1 MKLDITVFLS
11 ILLATLF
18 IGTVGGFLLYVPALS
33 IITVTT
39 MLLGLGLMFALGLQT
54 GRRLRKASRGSHRA
68 VTDTFSVAR

>member
-11 ILLATLF
+11 LLLAILF

-33 IITVTT
+33 IITVAT
-39 MLLGLGLMFALGLQT
+39 MLLGLALMFALGLQT
-54 GRRLRKASRGSHRA
+54 GRRWRKVSRGSHRG